1 MKETDVTADATARS
15 IATYEVDGR
24 IAYVTMNRPEKRN
37 ALSFEMM
44 EALVRCFRDVGRNDD
59 IAVAILRAN
68 GPAFCAGHDLA
79 ELLERD
85 VDFYRREFDL
95 CTAVMETMQ
104 SIPQPVIAQVHAV
117 ATAAGCQLVAS
128 CDLAVASED
137 AWFATP
143 GVKIGLF
150 CTTPMVALTR
160 AIGRK
165 RAMEMLLTGDP
176 LAARDALAAG
186 LVNRVV
192 PAAMLAAET
201 RALADRIATASPYVI
216 AIGKDAF
223 YRQVDLPQSQA
234 YDFAEE
240 TMSIN
245 AKAADAREG
254 IAAFLEKRPPDW
266 SARR

>member
-1 MKETDVTADATARS
+1 LATPAGTT
-15 IATYEVDGR
+15 IATLEVDGR

-37 ALSFEMM
+37 ALSVEMM
-44 EALVRCFRDVGRNDD
+44 DALVRCFRAVGRDD
-59 IAVAILRAN
+59 GVAVAILRAN

-79 ELLERD
+79 ELLDRD

-104 SIPQPVIAQVHAV
+104 SIRQPVIAQVHAV

-176 LAARDALAAG
+176 LPARDALAAG

-192 PAAMLAAET
+192 PAAELALET
-201 RALADRIATASPYVI
+201 RALAERVANASPYVI

-223 YRQVDLPQSQA
+223 YQQIDLPQAQA

-245 AKAADAREG
+245 AKAADAHEG
-254 IAAFLEKRPPDW
+254 ISAFLEKRPPRWGD
-266 SARR
+266 RENG

>member
-1 MKETDVTADATARS
+1 MATSAPAEP
-15 IATYEVDGR
+15 IATFEVDGP
-24 IAYVTMNRPEKRN
+24 IAYVTMNRPAKRN
-37 ALSFEMM
+37 ALSVEMM
-44 EALVRCFRDVGRNDD
+44 EALVTAFRDAGRRDD
-59 IAVAILRAN
+59 VAAVILRAN

-79 ELLERD
+79 ELLDRD

-104 SIPQPVIAQVHAV
+104 SIRQPVIAQVHAV

-160 AIGRK
+160 AVGRK
-165 RAMEMLLTGDP
+165 KAMEMLLTGDP
-176 LAARDALAAG
+176 LPARDALAAG

-192 PAAMLAAET
+192 PAANLAAET
-201 RALADRIATASPYVI
+201 RALADKIAALSPYVI

-223 YRQVDLPQSQA
+223 YRQVDMPQPQA

-245 AKAADAREG
+245 AKAADAHEG
-254 IAAFLEKRPPDW
+254 IAAFLEKRAPKWDR
-266 SARR
+266 S

>member
-1 MKETDVTADATARS
+1 MKSNGSAGPLTNVN
-15 IATYEVDGR
+15 VDGAV
-24 IAYVTMNRPEKRN
+24 AYVTMDRPEKRN
-37 ALSFEMM
+37 ALSVAMM
-44 EALVRCFRDVGRNDD
+44 ESLVLSFREVGRRDD
-59 IAVAILRAN
+59 VSVAILRAN

-79 ELLERD
+79 ELLDRD

-95 CTAVMETMQ
+95 CTAVIETMQ
-104 SIPQPVIAQVHAV
+104 SIRQPVIAQVHAV

-150 CTTPMVALTR
+150 CTTPMVALSR
-160 AIGRK
+160 AVGRK
-165 RAMEMLLTGDP
+165 KAMEMLLTGEP
-176 LAARDALAAG
+176 LSARDALSAG
-186 LVNRVV
+186 LVNSVV
-192 PAAMLAAET
+192 PAAELAKAT
-201 RALADRIATASPYVI
+201 KTLADKIAVASPYVVSL
-216 AIGKDAF
+216 GKDAF
-223 YRQVDLPQSQA
+223 YRQIDLPQSQA

-254 IAAFLEKRPPDW
+254 IAAFLEKRQPHW
-266 SARR
+266 GAKRKR